1 VAGSALTDLEYEI
14 LDCVVDSDETT
25 RIILWDMS
33 NPANADAFSIDAK
46 RLDFDGLNR
55 VFERL
60 ADLGLVARKE
70 EATDGFEHP
79 RRGVRY
85 TWWSVT
91 EEGRRV
97 WQAWARD
104 TP

>member
-1 VAGSALTDLEYEI
+1 VATELTDLDYEI
-14 LDCVVDSDETT
+14 LDCVIDSDETT
-25 RIILWDMS
+25 RIILWDIN
-33 NPANADAFSIDAK
+33 NPVHADTFSADAK
-46 RLDFDGLNR
+46 QLDFDALNH

-60 ADLGLVARKE
+60 TELGLVTGKE

-79 RRGVRY
+79 RPGVTY

-97 WQAWARD
+97 WRAWARD